1 MLKSERGTQEWT
13 LAVAPLGQPVD
24 IVEIRA
30 DHPERLLVYGV
41 RPGARITVE
50 SDAPLGGP
58 RIVRA
63 GRTRL
68 AIDRRLARD
77 VLVAPVSPGMSV
89 ARPISAPSDERA
101 PAVIP
106 VREP

>member
-30 DHPERLLVYGV
+30 DHPERLLVYGI

-77 VLVAPVSPGMSV
+77 VRVTPGTLAMSAASPLGV
-89 ARPISAPSDERA
+89 PGDEQVPPI
-101 PAVIP
+101 IP

>member
-13 LAVAPLGQPVD
+13 LAFAPLGQPVD

-89 ARPISAPSDERA
+89 ASPFRVSGDEQVAPI
-101 PAVIP
+101 IP